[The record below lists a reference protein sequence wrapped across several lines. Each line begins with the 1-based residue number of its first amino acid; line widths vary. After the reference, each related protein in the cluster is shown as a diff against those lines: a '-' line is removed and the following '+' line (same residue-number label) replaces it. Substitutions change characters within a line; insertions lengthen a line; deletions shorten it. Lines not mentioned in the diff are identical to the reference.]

1 MFVIYEWNAWWQF
14 KLVRAMPEAH
24 RLTARPGEHAQDV
37 LDRCPPT
44 TTAFAFHV
52 NATFSGK
59 FPHERSALIAG
70 LEARGIVPI
79 NAAITDISKRW
90 VQARC
95 AACGLPVTTAAR
107 EGDPEERLIVK
118 TDHNFGGH
126 FERRLAA
133 ADLTGLGVPSPS
145 AVVVDPRAYPILARR
160 AIPAAWWVD
169 PALTIERYIEN
180 RHNRIYRVS
189 FAGHRFNVLRLVNT
203 RLLKKVDDSQEKVV
217 MMCDRDR
224 LARGDVPGVAA
235 HVSAAIVRFV
245 DAANLDFGGL
255 DVIADDDGRAY
266 ILDANTTPYGAS
278 NSLRR
283 LLSIRRGLFEL
294 VADRAAHVGHPAPI
308 PDRATWP
315 TIRMLTGEWRRL
327 KASMAPAVEE

>member
-1 MFVIYEWNAWWQF
+1 LFVIYEWNAWWQF

-24 RLTARPGEHAQDV
+24 RLTARPGEHAQHV

-44 TTAFAFHV
+44 ATAFAFHV

-59 FPHERSALIAG
+59 FPHERSVLIAG

-79 NAAITDISKRW
+79 NGAITDISKRW
-90 VQARC
+90 VQAQC
-95 AACGLPVTTAAR
+95 AACGLPVTTAAS
-107 EGDPEERLIVK
+107 EGDPDERLIVK
-118 TDHNFGGH
+118 TNHNYGGRS
-126 FERRLAA
+126 ERLLAA

-145 AVVVDPRAYPILARR
+145 AVVVDPRAYPIVARR
-160 AIPAAWWVD
+160 AIPGAWWVD
-169 PALTIERYIEN
+169 PALTIERFIEN

-189 FAGHRFNVLRLVNT
+189 LAGRRFDVMRLINT

-224 LARGDVPGVAA
+224 LARGDVRGVEA
-235 HVSAAIVRFV
+235 HVSAAVVRFV
-245 DAANLDFGGL
+245 DAANLDFGSL

-266 ILDANTTPYGAS
+266 ILDVNTTPYGAT

-294 VADRAAHVGHPAPI
+294 VADRAARVGRLAPK
-308 PDRATWP
+308 PDRAAWP
-315 TIRMLTGEWRRL
+315 TIRMLSEEWRRL
-327 KASMAPAVEE
+327 KANLAPAVEE